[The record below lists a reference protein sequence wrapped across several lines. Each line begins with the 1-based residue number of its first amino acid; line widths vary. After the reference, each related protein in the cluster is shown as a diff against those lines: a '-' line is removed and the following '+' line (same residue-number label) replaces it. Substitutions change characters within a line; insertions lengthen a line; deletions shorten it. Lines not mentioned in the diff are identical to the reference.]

1 MCFVSR
7 NTGCTYIN
15 PAPSPPLPVFSRG
28 APARA
33 PLPSFMFATTDT
45 DVLVTRAYIRGYV
58 HTGTREFEILREIE
72 MLVITWIN
80 DGWKVFLFF
89 SPPFVSFP
97 RKRNNAAVIEGI
109 SREERRFRAFVGISE
124 KYTLSSFLFSFWRK
138 IEDRLEIDWRTECAR
153 MRDSRLRACTRACAA
168 LRVIDVVRAR
178 YLRSMPVCTAKHTR
192 CVSSRAAYT
201 MQRARWLM
209 TCKGTVQ
216 RETETH
222 TREFTRGAS
231 LHNRVSPRK
240 ICLSP
245 PLDYSF
251 VVNI

>member
-1 MCFVSR
+1 MYVYKPGSL
-7 NTGCTYIN
+7 
-15 PAPSPPLPVFSRG
+15 PSPPCVFTWR
-28 APARA
+28 ARA
-33 PLPSFMFATTDT
+33 RPPPLLYVCNHGHRRPCNPRVYPRICTYGNERIRNSTGDWNARNNVDKRWMKSFSLFLAP
-45 DVLVTRAYIRGYV
+45 
-58 HTGTREFEILREIE
+58 LR
-72 MLVITWIN
+72 
-80 DGWKVFLFF
+80 KF
-89 SPPFVSFP
+89 SK

-245 PLDYSF
+245 PLSTTASL
-251 VVNI
+251 